1 MADIA
6 EAVQQNKTQSLKPN
20 IPQLIDNYGRIV
32 SYVRLSVTDRCNLRC
47 VYCMPEQMK
56 FMPQDELLSFDELFC
71 LMKILSSMGISK
83 VRITGGEPFMR
94 DGLMDFLWQLK
105 TLENIEEIN
114 ITTNGV
120 LTKKHVPELK
130 RLGIASVN
138 LSLDTLD
145 RERFKH
151 ITRRDEFVAVM
162 DTLHALLRHNIAVKI
177 NAVVTDGF
185 NTDDIIP
192 LADLTRTYPVSVR
205 FIEEMPFNGIGADR
219 QVLTW
224 DYKKILAAL
233 LDAYPTMKK
242 LDDAPFSTSMNY
254 AIDGHLGSVGVIA
267 AYSRTFCGTCNR
279 IRITP
284 KGKLHT
290 CLYTNDGLD
299 LKRLLRQAVTDDVI
313 EHEIRQTI
321 SSRYRDGYDA
331 EANRFGH
338 LPVSES
344 MSTIGG

>member
-1 MADIA
+1 MADVA
-6 EAVQQNKTQSLKPN
+6 EAIKRNNIQSPKPN
-20 IPQLIDNYGRIV
+20 APQLIDNHGRVV

-47 VYCMPEQMK
+47 IYCMPEQMK
-56 FMPQDELLSFDELFC
+56 FMPQEELLSFDELFR

-94 DGLMDFLWQLK
+94 DGLTDFLWRLK

-120 LTKKHVPELK
+120 LTKKHIPELK
-130 RLGIASVN
+130 RIGIASVN

-151 ITRRDEFVAVM
+151 VTRRDELVAVM
-162 DTLHALLRHNIAVKI
+162 DTFYALLRHNIAVKI

-185 NTDDIIP
+185 NTDDIVP
-192 LADLTRTYPVSVR
+192 LADLTKSYPVSVR
-205 FIEEMPFNGIGADR
+205 FIEEMPFNGVGADR

-224 DYKKILAAL
+224 DYKKILSAL
-233 LDAYPTMKK
+233 FAAYPTMKK
-242 LDDAPFSTSMNY
+242 LDDEPFSTSMNY
-254 AIDGHLGSVGVIA
+254 TIDGHYGSVGVIA

-279 IRITP
+279 IRLTP

-290 CLYTNDGLD
+290 CLYSNEGLD
-299 LKRLLRQAVTDDVI
+299 LKHLLRQGATDDEI
-313 EHEIRQTI
+313 ERDIRQTV
-321 SSRYRDGYDA
+321 SSRYKDGFDA